1 MCSAVDASGWG
12 WWCLRGPGA
21 GRQAPIRTHARA
33 CSWTCIAKKVHY
45 TLGGPRKVSQGRTCP
60 ACGWATEDCVDLC
73 VRRASSGP
81 LSNIGMCRQGKRRAD
96 APAPARP
103 LAIATAPAPANEW
116 HPCGV
121 EVANGGEIP
130 HQAGADGSG
139 GMWMGTAAAHLHRRL
154 RLQHAQAHSTGPS
167 GGHTSLALRSSVS
180 LCLSLSLQGNRPP
193 NEYECVR

>member
-1 MCSAVDASGWG
+1 MRSTQVGGDGGVCVGRA
-12 WWCLRGPGA
+12 LGA
-21 GRQAPIRTHARA
+21 RHQFAHTHAHA
-33 CSWTCIAKKVHY
+33 CSWTCSAKKVHY

-116 HPCGV
+116 HPSGV